1 MTRPLNFQQIQAFKA
16 VMESGTTT
24 RAAQM
29 LNTTQPSIS
38 RRLAELRHATGLALF
53 DLHNG
58 RLRPTRE
65 GQKLYQ
71 SVRQHFEGLEQI
83 ETAVRVLRK
92 SGTGV
97 LRIGSTPTLAA
108 GLLPRV
114 IARFMQQHPGIYI
127 NLQTHGTPQLKEY
140 LSQGLLDFV
149 LTTGH
154 FEHSDVITTRML
166 QSRAVCLLPREHPLA
181 GCAVLEP
188 DQLRTQRLILLD
200 ENDDIMIAMR
210 GRLRLHPGHEDVAV
224 ETNSS
229 LTICALV
236 AAGVGVGVVN
246 PFVASTF
253 AGRLAVRQL
262 NPPIPVEVTLMRAA
276 ALAPSMLA
284 GRFVDMLTAQSWPSF
299 EPGVATAEPPGE
311 TDAQPLAGASSPP
324 ELAE

>member
-38 RRLAELRHATGLALF
+38 RRLAELRQATGLELF

-65 GQKLYQ
+65 GQQLYR
-71 SVRQHFEGLEQI
+71 SVRQHFEGLEHI

-114 IARFMQQHPGIYI
+114 IAPFMRQHPGIYI

-154 FEHSDVITTRML
+154 IEHSDVITTTLL
-166 QSRAVCLLPREHPLA
+166 QTRAVCLLPREHALTNCDA
-181 GCAVLEP
+181 LNP

-210 GRLRLHPGHEDVAV
+210 EHLQLQPGHADLAV

-246 PFVASTF
+246 PFVANAF
-253 AGRLAVRQL
+253 AEQLVVRQL
-262 NPPIPVEVTLMRAA
+262 HPPIPVTVTLMRAA

-284 GRFVDMLTAQSWPSF
+284 SRFVEILTAQSWSDLVDPS
-299 EPGVATAEPPGE
+299 
-311 TDAQPLAGASSPP
+311 S
-324 ELAE
+324 

>member
-1 MTRPLNFQQIQAFKA
+1 MLVRIIDRTASPSRPSLGMTRPLNFQQIQAFKA

-38 RRLAELRHATGLALF
+38 RRLAELRHATGLDLF
-53 DLHNG
+53 DLHHG

-65 GQKLYQ
+65 GQNLYR

-83 ETAVRVLRK
+83 ETAVRVIRK

-114 IARFMQQHPGIYI
+114 IAPFMQQHPGIYI

-154 FEHSDVITTRML
+154 IEHSDVITTPLL
-166 QSRAVCLLPREHPLA
+166 QTHAVCLLPREHALA
-181 GCAVLEP
+181 GCLVLGS

-210 GRLRLHPGHEDVAV
+210 GRLQLQPGHADLAV

-246 PFVASTF
+246 PFVANSF
-253 AGRLAVRQL
+253 AERLVVRRL
-262 NPPIPVEVTLMRAA
+262 DPPIPVTVTLMRAA

-284 GRFVDMLTAQSWPSF
+284 SRFVDMLTAQPWPEWVDRS
-299 EPGVATAEPPGE
+299 E
-311 TDAQPLAGASSPP
+311 
-324 ELAE
+324 

>member
-1 MTRPLNFQQIQAFKA
+1 MTRSLNFQQIQAFKA

-38 RRLAELRHATGLALF
+38 RRLAELRQATGLELF

-65 GQKLYQ
+65 GQQLYR
-71 SVRQHFEGLEQI
+71 SVRQHFEGLEHI

-114 IARFMQQHPGIYI
+114 IAPFMRQHSSIYI

-154 FEHSDVITTRML
+154 IEHSDVITTTLL
-166 QSRAVCLLPREHPLA
+166 QTHAVCLLPREHALA
-181 GCAVLEP
+181 NCEALKP

-210 GRLRLHPGHEDVAV
+210 EHLQLQPGHADLAV

-246 PFVASTF
+246 PFVANAF
-253 AGRLAVRQL
+253 AEQLVVRQL
-262 NPPIPVEVTLMRAA
+262 RPPIPVTVTLMRAA

-284 GRFVDMLTAQSWPSF
+284 SRFVEMLSAQSWSDLVDPSR
-299 EPGVATAEPPGE
+299 
-311 TDAQPLAGASSPP
+311 
-324 ELAE
+324 

>member
-1 MTRPLNFQQIQAFKA
+1 LIFSGSSLSVGDRSHFARMTRPLNFQQIQAFKA

-24 RAAQM
+24 RAAQV

-38 RRLAELRHATGLALF
+38 RRLSELRQATGLELF

-65 GQKLYQ
+65 GQQLYR
-71 SVRQHFEGLEQI
+71 SVRKHFEGLEHI
-83 ETAVRVLRK
+83 ETAARVLRK
-92 SGTGV
+92 SGSGV

-108 GLLPRV
+108 GLLPQV
-114 IARFMQQHPGIYI
+114 IAAFMQQHPKTYI

-154 FEHSDVITTRML
+154 LEHGDVITNSL
-166 QSRAVCLLPREHPLA
+166 LKSRAVCLLSRNHALA
-181 GCAVLEP
+181 KSRSIKA
-188 DQLRTQRLILLD
+188 DQLRAQRLILLD

-210 GRLRLHPGHEDVAV
+210 GKFPFQPGHENVAV

-246 PFVASTF
+246 PFVANTF
-253 AGRLAVRQL
+253 ADQLAVLRL
-262 NPPIPVEVTLMRAA
+262 DPPIPIEVTLMRSA

-284 GRFVDMLTAQSWPSF
+284 SRFEEMLMSQTWLDRVGGSK
-299 EPGVATAEPPGE
+299 
-311 TDAQPLAGASSPP
+311 
-324 ELAE
+324 

>member
-38 RRLAELRHATGLALF
+38 RRLAELRQATGLELF
-53 DLHNG
+53 DLYNG

-65 GQKLYQ
+65 GQQLYR

-114 IARFMQQHPGIYI
+114 IAPFMQQHPGIYV
-127 NLQTHGTPQLKEY
+127 NLQTHGTPQLTEY
-140 LSQGLLDFV
+140 LSRGLLDFV

-154 FEHSDVITTRML
+154 IEHSDVITTPLL
-166 QSRAVCLLPREHPLA
+166 QARAVCLLPREHALA
-181 GCAVLEP
+181 GCEALVP
-188 DQLRTQRLILLD
+188 AQLRTQRLILLD

-210 GRLRLHPGHEDVAV
+210 GRLGLTPGHDDVAV

-246 PFVASTF
+246 PFVANTF
-253 AGRLAVRQL
+253 ADQLVVRRLA
-262 NPPIPVEVTLMRAA
+262 PPIPVTVTLMRAA

-284 GRFVDMLTAQSWPSF
+284 SRFVDLLTSQSWPQWANQS
-299 EPGVATAEPPGE
+299 A
-311 TDAQPLAGASSPP
+311 
-324 ELAE
+324 

>member
-1 MTRPLNFQQIQAFKA
+1 MPEPLPRVARRTLDMTRPLNFQQIQAFKA

-24 RAAQM
+24 RAAQV

-38 RRLAELRHATGLALF
+38 RRLGELRQATGLELF

-65 GQKLYQ
+65 GQQLYR

-83 ETAVRVLRK
+83 ETAARVLRK

-114 IARFMQQHPGIYI
+114 VAPFMQQHPGIYI

-154 FEHSDVITTRML
+154 IEHSDLVTVSLLR
-166 QSRAVCLLPREHPLA
+166 SRAVCLLHRDHPLA
-181 GCAVLEP
+181 RRRVIKA
-188 DQLRTQRLILLD
+188 DQLRAQRLILLD

-210 GRLRLHPGHEDVAV
+210 GRIPLHPGHDDVAV

-229 LTICALV
+229 LTICARG

-246 PFVASTF
+246 PVVANAF
-253 AGRLAVRQL
+253 ADQLVARRLDPV
-262 NPPIPVEVTLMRAA
+262 IPVEVTLMRSA

-284 GRFVDMLTAQSWPSF
+284 SRFENLLTTQSWP
-299 EPGVATAEPPGE
+299 
-311 TDAQPLAGASSPP
+311 DCAG
-324 ELAE
+324 